1 MKIIQSI
8 VLILL
13 LLFTASQGMFGDEK
27 EKVSAKLYGYVKLDA
42 IYETG
47 CSSHGNYTLWAKDPG
62 NSDGLFYLTAKQTRF
77 GLALKGISFGN
88 FKVTGKIEVDF
99 HSSNVPENKAYNF
112 MRHAFLKISNGSFSI
127 IAGQTSDIISPLY
140 PSTLNYPVLWGAGNI
155 GYRRP
160 QLRVSQDFKAGKN
173 VYTIEGGITRTI
185 EGDYDG
191 DGINDGIASG
201 LPTFQARIAG
211 KFGLGSSSSLQIGVS
226 GHYGEIGGAVKY
238 TSNSINV
245 DFLLVFSKFKLI
257 AEYFSGKNLG
267 TFLGGIAQNIN
278 LTTNE
283 EINAKG
289 FFVNAVADVSKKVQ
303 FSLGY
308 GMDDPD
314 DANLLDG
321 FRSKNSSLFGN
332 FVIKLSPSL
341 EVGLEI
347 SNWITD
353 YLNQEQQKTLRFQNS
368 WILSF

>member
-1 MKIIQSI
+1 MKIIISFG
-8 VLILL
+8 VILL
-13 LLFTASQGMFGDEK
+13 LLFTASQGLLADEK

-62 NSDGLFYLTAKQTRF
+62 NSDGIFYLTARQTRF

-160 QLRVSQDFKAGKN
+160 QFRVSQDFKAGKN

-185 EGDYDG
+185 AGDYDG

-201 LPTFQARIAG
+201 FPTFQARIAG
-211 KFGLGSSSSLQIGVS
+211 KFALGASSSLQIGVS
-226 GHYGEIGGAVKY
+226 GHYGESGGAEKY

-245 DFLLVFSKFKLI
+245 DFLLVISKFKLI

-267 TFLGGIAQNIN
+267 TYLGGIAQNVN
-278 LTTNE
+278 LATNE
-283 EINAKG
+283 EINARG

-308 GMDDPD
+308 GMDNPD
-314 DANLLDG
+314 DANLSDG
-321 FRSKNSSLFGN
+321 FRSKNTSLFGN

-341 EVGLEI
+341 KVGLEI

-353 YLNQEQQKTLRFQNS
+353 YLNQEQQKSLRFQNS